1 MSFNIMGISNLVG
14 LCSEYSH
21 IKSGSYK
28 SLLNAYYSKV
38 QGNEKLS
45 KEDISSLVSG
55 KYNLSKEKDPL
66 KNVKANSD
74 SLGVSSLNLMDKG
87 VDSVFDK
94 KKVEKVDEESGEK
107 FISEEYD
114 VEGIKDAV
122 SQFVSDYNAVIENSA
137 NTDSTKVMK
146 KTLDMIDTTKIYK
159 DSLEKV
165 GISIGS
171 DNKLT
176 IDEEK
181 FEAANMDSVK
191 SLFNNENSLGQRT
204 MQKALQISN
213 EAYKAQL
220 TSSLYNSSGSYSSN
234 DYSSLLN
241 MYL

>member
-1 MSFNIMGISNLVG
+1 MAFNIMGISNLVG

-55 KYNLSKEKDPL
+55 KYNLSNEKDPL
-66 KNVKANSD
+66 KNVKSNSD
-74 SLGVSSLNLMDKG
+74 SLGISALTLMDKG
-87 VDSVFDK
+87 ANSVFDK
-94 KKVEKVDEESGEK
+94 KKIEKVDERTGEK
-107 FISEEYD
+107 MISEEYD
-114 VEGIKDAV
+114 VEGIKEAV

-146 KTLDMIDTTKIYK
+146 KTLDMIDNTKIYK
-159 DSLEKV
+159 DSLEKI

-181 FEAANMDSVK
+181 FETANMASVK
-191 SLFNNENSLGQRT
+191 SLFNDENSLGQRT

-213 EAYKAQL
+213 ESYKEQL
-220 TSSLYNSSGSYSSN
+220 TASLYTSSGSYSSS